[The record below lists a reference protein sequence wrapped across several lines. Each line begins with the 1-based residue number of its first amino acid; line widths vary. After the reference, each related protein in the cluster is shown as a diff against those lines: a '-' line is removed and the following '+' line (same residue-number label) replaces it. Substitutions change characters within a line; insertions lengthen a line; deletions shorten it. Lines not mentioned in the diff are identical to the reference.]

1 MDILLS
7 YYMILGRPWIHAAGI
22 VASSLY
28 QSLKYIMNGTLVT
41 LKVEETLEIIQNVV
55 VPYIEAKWC
64 KDGNIHAFEI
74 VNTKMGARKH
84 DTEKTGNF

>member
-1 MDILLS
+1 
-7 YYMILGRPWIHAAGI
+7 
-22 VASSLY
+22 
-28 QSLKYIMNGTLVT
+28 MNGTLVT